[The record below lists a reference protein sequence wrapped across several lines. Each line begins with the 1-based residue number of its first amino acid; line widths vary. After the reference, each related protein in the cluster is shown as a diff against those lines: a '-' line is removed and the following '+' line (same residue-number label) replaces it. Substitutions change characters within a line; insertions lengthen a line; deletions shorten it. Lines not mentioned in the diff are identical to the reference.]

1 MLVINDPSDL
11 PRIANP
17 AIQELVA
24 LRLQQL
30 EQQLSPE
37 ASNATP
43 YEFIVVE
50 VGDAVS
56 EIEQAA
62 GFTIVTSLFDDLP
75 YTDPDFCPCH
85 ELLEKFTY
93 GNTCIYEMVFIGSD
107 DGAATCVLIPDTEG
121 VDADLLALCRAWA
134 VPAMNTQ
141 VNTP

>member
-1 MLVINDPSDL
+1 MVIVTDPSDL
-11 PRIANP
+11 LRVTNP
-17 AIQELVA
+17 EIQELVA

-30 EQQLSPE
+30 ERLEQLD
-37 ASNATP
+37 ASNVTP

-50 VGDAVS
+50 AGDPVS

-62 GFTIVTSLFDDLP
+62 GFPIVSSLFDDLP

-85 ELLEKFTY
+85 ELLEKLTY

-107 DGAATCVLIPDTEG
+107 DGAATCILIPDMEG
-121 VDADLLALCRAWA
+121 VDADLLALCQAWA
-134 VPAMNTQ
+134 VSAMSTP